1 MNQDIPPANR
11 SQEELDAYFMGEAIA
26 QAKLAWAAGEVPVG
40 AVLVKDGEIIARG
53 FNQPIGEHD
62 PSAHAEIVTL
72 RQAGEILGNYRL
84 PDCQLYVTLEPCV
97 MCSGAMMHAR
107 LSRIVFGAHDHKTGA
122 CGSIVN
128 LFQEE
133 KLNHHATVV
142 SGVLAEDCVQLLKDF
157 FAERRRAAVESR
169 ENANLSNRHEQR
181 ESST

>member
-1 MNQDIPPANR
+1 MNREPSHLNR
-11 SQEELDAYFMGEAIA
+11 TPEELDAYYMGEAIV

-40 AVLVKDGEIIARG
+40 AVVVKDGEIIARG
-53 FNQPIGEHD
+53 FNRPIGEHD
-62 PSAHAEIVTL
+62 PSAHAEIMAL

-142 SGVLAEDCVQLLKDF
+142 SGVLAEECVQLLKDF
-157 FAERRRAAVESR
+157 FAERRRGAVESR
-169 ENANLSNRHEQR
+169 ESTHLATRDEQR
-181 ESST
+181 ESNA

>member
-1 MNQDIPPANR
+1 MTQNQHQIIRP
-11 SQEELDAYFMGEAIA
+11 QEALDAYFMGEAIA

-40 AVLVKDGEIIARG
+40 AVVVKDGQIIARG
-53 FNQPIGEHD
+53 FNQPITGHD
-62 PSAHAEIVTL
+62 PSAHAEIIAL
-72 RQAGEILGNYRL
+72 RLAGDFLGNYRL
-84 PDCQLYVTLEPCV
+84 PECELYVTLEPCV

-142 SGVLAEDCVQLLKDF
+142 SGVLADQCVQLLKDF

-169 ENANLSNRHEQR
+169 GNLNQSDSE
-181 ESST
+181 